1 MDIFGFVMI
10 RKDKSDFEWDCAFIP
25 DIIEYDISPHKK
37 ALLLS
42 HVESVWNNYG
52 NTETYW
58 SVLTDKNYLNRNR
71 TQKQLNTFYET
82 GKSEILC
89 IENTLRRCG
98 VWKELNKK
106 DCMEYGCGVGRMTIH
121 LSNLFQHV
129 TGMDISDGHLNLA
142 KQKLSELNIK
152 NVNLKKI
159 KNLEDLKHLPKYDFI
174 YSVIVLQHNPP
185 PVIAAI
191 IEAFFLL
198 LKTNGI
204 VMFQVPVQKRGYKFI
219 VDDHLNQM
227 NQNKTMEMH
236 IIPQPIVLEIARRCN
251 CFLLEVH
258 NNGWTGSDEFIS
270 QSFVFKKGE

>member
-1 MDIFGFVMI
+1 M
-10 RKDKSDFEWDCAFIP
+10 
-25 DIIEYDISPHKK
+25 
-37 ALLLS
+37 
-42 HVESVWNNYG
+42 
-52 NTETYW
+52 
-58 SVLTDKNYLNRNR
+58 
-71 TQKQLNTFYET
+71 
-82 GKSEILC
+82 
-89 IENTLRRCG
+89 
-98 VWKELNKK
+98 
-106 DCMEYGCGVGRMTIH
+106 
-121 LSNLFQHV
+121 
-129 TGMDISDGHLNLA
+129 
-142 KQKLSELNIK
+142 
-152 NVNLKKI
+152 
-159 KNLEDLKHLPKYDFI
+159 EDLKHLPKYDFI

-219 VDDHLNQM
+219 VDDYLNQM